1 MFYLKVYR
9 PFSILLNPVMKN
21 TLRFVYDVQGKDHSL
36 YPSKIEGSG
45 LETTKYTDLSM
56 CRLRGSS
63 HIHLE
68 YLRNMNVTSTLVI
81 AIIVNKKLWGLY
93 SFHGYRHPIRPS
105 ARTRFLCEMASV
117 MTSMVMESLE
127 RTNDAARLMDI
138 DQTLCNLQEL
148 SIIDYMGK
156 PAYRKQIMELLGVNL
171 IAFRK
176 TDENG
181 DVQIHTYCDTSKDT
195 MDVPPSTFD
204 CLQDSYGQ
212 VCKDY
217 GVVFID
223 ETNNPALGP
232 LHTLAFFQLNPGVV
246 NSLDVLLSRKAMIEL
261 VEWVSS
267 VHIVFA
273 SV

>member
-1 MFYLKVYR
+1 MA
-9 PFSILLNPVMKN
+9 SIL
-21 TLRFVYDVQGKDHSL
+21 
-36 YPSKIEGSG
+36 
-45 LETTKYTDLSM
+45 
-56 CRLRGSS
+56 
-63 HIHLE
+63 
-68 YLRNMNVTSTLVI
+68 
-81 AIIVNKKLWGLY
+81 
-93 SFHGYRHPIRPS
+93 
-105 ARTRFLCEMASV
+105 
-117 MTSMVMESLE
+117 TSMVMESLE

-181 DVQIHTYCDTSKDT
+181 DIQIHTYCDTSKEDT
-195 MDVPPSTFD
+195 VDVPPSTFD

-223 ETNNPALGP
+223 ETNNPALGQ